1 MNDDVLYY
9 KIISLYLM
17 QPHSLKLSPESDL
30 INSIKEYSLSNNLYG
45 YISGVVGNLRKV
57 CIQCPGNQEIN
68 KFEGNLEIVSL
79 NGHFNK
85 GDVHLHLSFAD
96 EGCNVFGG
104 HLEEGCIVKK
114 GTHILL
120 LSFEKEI
127 INLLNND
134 LIKNQL
140 RVKAYILNECPWS
153 KRAIRLL
160 NSFNIPH
167 EVVLIDNDESFQK
180 IMVKSK
186 HNTFPQIFLDNKFFG
201 GYDELSEQ
209 AKLDNLIS
217 FK

>member
-1 MNDDVLYY
+1 
-9 KIISLYLM
+9 M

-45 YISGVVGNLRKV
+45 YISGVVGNLRTV

-85 GDVHLHLSFAD
+85 GNVHLHLSFAD

-114 GTHILL
+114 GTDILL
-120 LSFEKEI
+120 LSFEHKI
-127 INLLNND
+127 INIPNID
-134 LIKNQL
+134 LITNQS
-140 RVKAYILNECPWS
+140 RVKAYILKECPWS

-160 NSFNIPH
+160 NSLSIPH
-167 EVVLIDNDESFQK
+167 EVILIDNDDIFQK
-180 IMVKSK
+180 IMVKSN

-209 AKLDNLIS
+209 AKFDKLSS

>member
-1 MNDDVLYY
+1 
-9 KIISLYLM
+9 M
-17 QPHSLKLSPESDL
+17 QPHSLKLSPETDL
-30 INSIKEYSLSNNLYG
+30 IKSIKEYSFANNLYG
-45 YISGVVGNLRKV
+45 YVSGVVGNLKKV

-114 GTHILL
+114 GTEIFL
-120 LSFEKEI
+120 LSFDQKI
-127 INLLNND
+127 INISSND
-134 LIKNQL
+134 SNTNES
-140 RVKAYILNECPWS
+140 RVKAYILKGCPWS

-160 NSFNIPH
+160 NSLSIPH
-167 EVVLIDNDESFQK
+167 EVILIDNDESFQK

-186 HNTFPQIFLDNKFFG
+186 HNTFPQIFLDNKFIG

-209 AKLDNLIS
+209 ARVDKLDS

>member
-1 MNDDVLYY
+1 
-9 KIISLYLM
+9 M
-17 QPHSLKLSPESDL
+17 QTHSLKLSPESDL
-30 INSIKEYSLSNNLYG
+30 IKSIKEYSSANNLYG
-45 YISGVVGNLRKV
+45 YVSGVVGNLKIV

-114 GTHILL
+114 GTDILL
-120 LSFEKEI
+120 LSFEQKI
-127 INLLNND
+127 INISND
-134 LIKNQL
+134 ELITNQS
-140 RVKAYILNECPWS
+140 RVKAYILKECPWS

-160 NSFNIPH
+160 NSLSIPH
-167 EVVLIDNDESFQK
+167 EVTLIDNDASFQK
-180 IMVKSK
+180 IMAISK

-209 AKLDNLIS
+209 AKLDKLSS

>member
-1 MNDDVLYY
+1 
-9 KIISLYLM
+9 M

-30 INSIKEYSLSNNLYG
+30 IKSIKEYSFVNNLYG
-45 YISGVVGNLRKV
+45 YVSGVVGNLKTV

-114 GTHILL
+114 GTDILL
-120 LSFEKEI
+120 LSFEQKI
-127 INLLNND
+127 INISTNH
-134 LIKNQL
+134 LISNQS
-140 RVKAYILNECPWS
+140 RIQVYILKDCPWS

-160 NSFNIPH
+160 NYLSIPH
-167 EVVLIDNDESFQK
+167 EVTLIDNDENFQK
-180 IMVKSK
+180 IRIKSN

-209 AKLDNLIS
+209 AKLDKLSS

>member
-1 MNDDVLYY
+1 
-9 KIISLYLM
+9 M

-30 INSIKEYSLSNNLYG
+30 IKSIKDYSLSNNLYG
-45 YISGVVGNLRKV
+45 YVSGVVGNLKTV

-79 NGHFNK
+79 NGHFNN

-104 HLEEGCIVKK
+104 HLEKGCIVKK
-114 GTHILL
+114 GTDILL
-120 LSFEKEI
+120 LSFEQKI
-127 INLLNND
+127 INISND
-134 LIKNQL
+134 DLSTNQI
-140 RVKAYILNECPWS
+140 RVKVFILKGCPWS

-160 NSFNIPH
+160 NSLSIPH
-167 EVVLIDNDESFQK
+167 EAILIESDEIFHKVMQK
-180 IMVKSK
+180 SN

-201 GYDELSEQ
+201 GYDELSKQ
-209 AKLDNLIS
+209 SKVDYLNS

>member
-1 MNDDVLYY
+1 
-9 KIISLYLM
+9 M

-30 INSIKEYSLSNNLYG
+30 IKSIKEYSFANNLYG
-45 YISGVVGNLRKV
+45 YVSGVVGNLKTV
-57 CIQCPGNQEIN
+57 CIQCPGNQVIN

-114 GTHILL
+114 GTDIFLI
-120 LSFEKEI
+120 SFEQKI
-127 INLLNND
+127 INISNQD
-134 LIKNQL
+134 LITNES
-140 RVKAYILNECPWS
+140 RVKVYILKDCPWS

-160 NSFNIPH
+160 NSLSIPH
-167 EVVLIDNDESFQK
+167 EVILIDNDESFEK
-180 IMVKSK
+180 IMTKSS
-186 HNTFPQIFLDNKFFG
+186 HNTFPQILLDNKFFG

-209 AKLDNLIS
+209 AKLDKLSS

>member
-1 MNDDVLYY
+1 
-9 KIISLYLM
+9 M
-17 QPHSLKLSPESDL
+17 QPHSLKLSPETDL
-30 INSIKEYSLSNNLYG
+30 IKSIKEYSFANNLYG
-45 YISGVVGNLRKV
+45 YVSGVVGNLKTV

-85 GDVHLHLSFAD
+85 GEVLLHLSFAD

-114 GTHILL
+114 GTEIFL
-120 LSFEKEI
+120 LSFDQKI
-127 INLLNND
+127 INISSND
-134 LIKNQL
+134 SNTNES
-140 RVKAYILNECPWS
+140 RVKAYILKGCPWS

-160 NSFNIPH
+160 NSLSIPH
-167 EVVLIDNDESFQK
+167 EVILIDNDESFQK
-180 IMVKSK
+180 IMAQSS

-209 AKLDNLIS
+209 AKLDNLSS

>member
-1 MNDDVLYY
+1 MIDDVLYY
-9 KIISLYLM
+9 KIIPKYLM

-30 INSIKEYSLSNNLYG
+30 IKSIKEYSFANNLYG
-45 YISGVVGNLRKV
+45 YVSGVVGNLKTV

-114 GTHILL
+114 GTDILL
-120 LSFEKEI
+120 LSFEQRI
-127 INLLNND
+127 INILNHD
-134 LIKNQL
+134 LITNES
-140 RVKAYILNECPWS
+140 RVKAYILKDCPWS

-160 NSFNIPH
+160 NSLSIPH
-167 EVVLIDNDESFQK
+167 EVTLIDNDESFQK
-180 IMVKSK
+180 IMAQSS

-209 AKLDNLIS
+209 AKFDNLSS

>member
-1 MNDDVLYY
+1 
-9 KIISLYLM
+9 M

-30 INSIKEYSLSNNLYG
+30 INSIKEYSLSKNLYG
-45 YISGVVGNLRKV
+45 YVSGVVGNLRTV

-114 GTHILL
+114 GTDILL
-120 LSFEKEI
+120 LSFEQKI
-127 INLLNND
+127 INISNHD
-134 LIKNQL
+134 LITNES
-140 RVKAYILNECPWS
+140 RVKAYILKDCPWS

-160 NSFNIPH
+160 NS
-167 EVVLIDNDESFQK
+167 
-180 IMVKSK
+180 
-186 HNTFPQIFLDNKFFG
+186 
-201 GYDELSEQ
+201 LSC
-209 AKLDNLIS
+209 LLYTSPSPRD
-217 FK
+217 

>member
-1 MNDDVLYY
+1 
-9 KIISLYLM
+9 M

-30 INSIKEYSLSNNLYG
+30 INSIKQYSLNNNLYG
-45 YISGVVGNLRKV
+45 YVSGVVGNLRTV
-57 CIQCPGNQEIN
+57 CIQCPGNQEVN

-85 GDVHLHLSFAD
+85 GEVHLHLSFAD

-114 GTHILL
+114 GTDIFL
-120 LSFEKEI
+120 LSFEEKI
-127 INLLNND
+127 IKISNHLTNNES
-134 LIKNQL
+134 
-140 RVKAYILNECPWS
+140 RVKAYILKDCPWS

-160 NSFNIPH
+160 NSLSVSH
-167 EVVLIDNDESFQK
+167 EVILIDNDHIFQK
-180 IMVKSK
+180 IMSKSN
-186 HNTFPQIFLDNKFFG
+186 HNTFPQIFLDNEFFG

-209 AKLDNLIS
+209 AKKDELNS

>member
-1 MNDDVLYY
+1 
-9 KIISLYLM
+9 M

-30 INSIKEYSLSNNLYG
+30 INSIKEYSSANNLYG
-45 YISGVVGNLRKV
+45 YVSGVVGNLKTV

-114 GTHILL
+114 GTEILL
-120 LSFEKEI
+120 LSFEQKI
-127 INLLNND
+127 INISNNNN
-134 LIKNQL
+134 LITNQS
-140 RVKAYILNECPWS
+140 RVKAYILKDCPWS

-160 NSFNIPH
+160 NSLSIHH
-167 EVVLIDNDESFQK
+167 EVFLIDNDENFQK
-180 IMVKSK
+180 ILAKSS

-209 AKLDNLIS
+209 AKLDNLSS